1 MLETLGIWCA
11 AFLTL
16 AIFSFLYK
24 DNPFYKFAE
33 HLFTGVSAAYWM
45 VVAFWNQ
52 VHPNLFGN
60 LWWPDWFLRKWP
72 QFTYVLVDEVHVNGQ
87 VYSGT
92 AMADGTLTPELLE
105 GARIVNEIN
114 VFYYVPLVL
123 GILFFTRLIPKVS
136 YLSRWP
142 LAFVMGMAAGLRL
155 YSFLQSN
162 AMQQISSTINPAPV
176 VGQGFVTWFNFLVV
190 AIGVGTGLIYF
201 YFSKEHK
208 GAFGAL
214 SRVGIYFLMISFGA
228 AFGYTVMA
236 RISLLLGRFQFLGG
250 WLGGVF

>member
-1 MLETLGIWCA
+1 MEVTIGIWCA

-24 DNPFYKFAE
+24 DNPFYRFAE

-60 LWWPDWFLRKWP
+60 LWWPESFLRKWP
-72 QFTYVLVDEVHVNGQ
+72 EFTYVIVNEVHVGET
-87 VYSGT
+87 VHTGL
-92 AMADGTLTPELLE
+92 AMVDGSLTPEMLA
-105 GARIVNEIN
+105 GATLVNN
-114 VFYYVPLVL
+114 TNLFYYVPLVL
-123 GILFFTRLIPKVS
+123 GILFFARLVPKIA

-176 VGQGFVTWFNFLVV
+176 VGQGFFAWFNFLVV
-190 AIGVGTGLIYF
+190 ALGVLTGLIYF

-208 GAFGAL
+208 GVFGVM
-214 SRVGIYFLMISFGA
+214 SRVGVYFLMISFGA

-236 RISLLLGRFQFLGG
+236 RISLLLGRFQFLGN
-250 WLGGVF
+250 WLGGIF